1 MREASWLTL
10 LFLGLYI
17 TLALGSFS
25 VNDPAW
31 THSGGNEVIQNLA
44 GFVGAYFSDLM
55 LSIFGLSAWW
65 LVFLSI
71 YSIFLIYP
79 RIEDEGYNKKH
90 LLIVHYLGFLLLI
103 FSSSAFEAG
112 YILKI
117 NASFPT
123 EQGGM
128 LGHITN
134 QFIVQTF
141 GYEGGLIFL
150 LFSLAIGFSLFTGWS
165 WIVISESLG
174 NFIFNVIKFL
184 KNLYIDW
191 QDRREGKKLEKE
203 RFVVVEKERK
213 KLVDREPVTILDNQ
227 KNVEESKRALKE
239 KQKNLFGES
248 EQGLPPIH
256 LLDTPSEKTNPQS
269 AETIEFIS
277 RLIEKKLLDFGI
289 EAKVITAQPG
299 PVITRYELEPAAGV
313 KGSQVIN
320 LSKDLA
326 RALSVSSIRVVETI
340 PGKTYMG
347 LEIPNPNRQ
356 IVFLSEIM
364 NSKIFADT
372 PSLLTVALGK
382 DIAGNPAVA
391 DISKMPH
398 LLIAGTT
405 GAGKSVAINA
415 LVLSLLYKATS
426 DQVKM
431 ILIDPKMLELSVYDN
446 IPHLLTPVITDMSQA
461 SQALNWAV
469 AEMDKR
475 YKLMSA
481 FGVRNLAGFNQ
492 KLKESITKDK
502 PLTNPFSLN
511 PEQPEVLEEL
521 PLIVVVIDEL
531 ADLMMVM
538 GKK

>member
-1 MREASWLTL
+1 MLFTKKSKAANKKIIESQASTRKLASRIMREASWLTL
-10 LFLGLYI
+10 LFLGVYI
-17 TLALGSFS
+17 TLALSTFS

-44 GFVGAYFSDLM
+44 GVVGAYFSDLM

-65 LVFLSI
+65 LVFLSV

-90 LLIVHYLGFLLLI
+90 LLIVHYLCFLLLI

-112 YILKI
+112 YIVKI

-128 LGHITN
+128 VGHLTN

-141 GYEGGLIFL
+141 GYEVGLIFL
-150 LFSLAIGFSLFTGWS
+150 LFSFAIGFSLFTGWS

-174 NFIFNVIKFL
+174 NFIFNFITFL

-213 KLVDREPVTILDNQ
+213 KLIDREPVTIVDNQ
-227 KNVEESKRALKE
+227 KNTEESKRAIKE

-248 EQGLPPIH
+248 EQDLPPIH
-256 LLDTPSEKTNPQS
+256 LLDEPSKKTNPQS

-320 LSKDLA
+320 LSKYLA

-372 PSLLTVALGK
+372 PSLLTIALGK

-431 ILIDPKMLELSVYDN
+431 ILIDPKML
-446 IPHLLTPVITDMSQA
+446 
-461 SQALNWAV
+461 
-469 AEMDKR
+469 
-475 YKLMSA
+475 
-481 FGVRNLAGFNQ
+481 
-492 KLKESITKDK
+492 
-502 PLTNPFSLN
+502 
-511 PEQPEVLEEL
+511 
-521 PLIVVVIDEL
+521 
-531 ADLMMVM
+531 
-538 GKK
+538 